1 MAIIR
6 IAICDD
12 EILFA
17 DKLKKTVASYCIQK
31 QIPYKVD
38 VYQHG
43 KTFLTDKIKMTEYQI
58 VFLDINMKEI
68 SGLKIAREIRTLCP
82 KTYIIFVTAF
92 INYSLEGYKVDAIRY
107 ILKTD
112 TYFQRAVYE
121 SLDAVFT
128 KMQYTSVIKNFK
140 FQEGSRNI
148 ALERIIYI
156 ESTLHKLM
164 FYIMDEE
171 IVLYTMYETLN
182 NISKGFTKD
191 FIRIHQSYLANLKFV
206 TKIVGNELLMFNNI
220 SLPIS
225 RSKMKEVKSRVA
237 LYKGD
242 I

>member
-1 MAIIR
+1 
-6 IAICDD
+6 
-12 EILFA
+12 
-17 DKLKKTVASYCIQK
+17 
-31 QIPYKVD
+31 
-38 VYQHG
+38 
-43 KTFLTDKIKMTEYQI
+43 
-58 VFLDINMKEI
+58 
-68 SGLKIAREIRTLCP
+68 
-82 KTYIIFVTAF
+82 
-92 INYSLEGYKVDAIRY
+92 
-107 ILKTD
+107 
-112 TYFQRAVYE
+112 
-121 SLDAVFT
+121 
-128 KMQYTSVIKNFK
+128 MQYTSVIKNFK